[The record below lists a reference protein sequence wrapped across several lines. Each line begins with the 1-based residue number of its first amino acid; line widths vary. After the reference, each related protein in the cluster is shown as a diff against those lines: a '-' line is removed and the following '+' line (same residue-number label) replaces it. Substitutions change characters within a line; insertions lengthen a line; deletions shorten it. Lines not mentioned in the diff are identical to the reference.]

1 MKSGPC
7 SLTASIMAAVALAGI
22 PMSMAAPIPI
32 CVVIRDHAGVPHAV
46 LGQAIQIVTDAYR
59 PLGIGI
65 VWLESP
71 SPPTDMTTMQLSIL
85 PRTATTNGRDGI
97 IGIDAPAGLERHVH
111 LAQVLY
117 RRAGDDRA
125 TGHALGYVMAH
136 LIAGMLRS
144 AEANAGPT
152 IIHGDHRIPQRL
164 IQGLALFTPDEVRAI
179 VKGAASLGQS

>member
-22 PMSMAAPIPI
+22 PMSVAAPIPI

-46 LGQAIQIVTDAYR
+46 LGQAIQIVGDAYR

-71 SPPTDMTTMQLSIL
+71 SPTTDMTTMQLSIL
-85 PRTATTNGRDGI
+85 PRTATRNGRDGI
-97 IGIDAPAGLERHVH
+97 IGIDAPAGLEQHVH
-111 LAQVLY
+111 LAHILY

-136 LIAGMLRS
+136 LIAGMLQS
-144 AEANAGPT
+144 AEVNAVPT
-152 IIHGDHRIPQRL
+152 IIYGDRRIAQRL
-164 IQGLALFTPDEVRAI
+164 IDGTALFTAGEMQAI
-179 VKGAASLGQS
+179 LKGTASLGR